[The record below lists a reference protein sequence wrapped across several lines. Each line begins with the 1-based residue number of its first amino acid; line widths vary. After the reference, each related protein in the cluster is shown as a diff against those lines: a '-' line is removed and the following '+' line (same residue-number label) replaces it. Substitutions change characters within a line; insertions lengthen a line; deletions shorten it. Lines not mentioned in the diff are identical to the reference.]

1 MPRHDSTLA
10 KDAPHAAAEARPHS
24 HALMH
29 ILLFWGTVF
38 WASNIVAGKEAV
50 NGFGAM
56 GLAQLRLTGAA
67 LLFAALFLAWPGRP
81 ELRLTRRQWLVLTGV
96 AFNGITLNQ
105 ICFINGLARTSVAHT
120 GLIVALGPVMVLA
133 LSCLMRLEPLTLP
146 KFLGMLISFAGVAI
160 LTLGG
165 EEVGTAAHWQGDLIV
180 LAGSASF
187 AYYTIQVKEIA
198 NRYDALT
205 LNTLTFALGSL
216 LMIPFAARSVHNI
229 RWASVTLSAWGGL
242 GFMIVLGTVVAYLF
256 YAFALTELSASRVA
270 AFAYLQP
277 VVAALLGAWLLRE
290 RITPR
295 VVAGGALILLGV
307 FLAERERGEAE
318 GRG

>member
-1 MPRHDSTLA
+1 LGSKL
-10 KDAPHAAAEARPHS
+10 AAEVQHATAQAHGHS

-29 ILLFWGTVF
+29 ILLFWGTLF

-56 GLAQLRLTGAA
+56 GLAQLRLAAAA
-67 LLFAALFLAWPGRP
+67 LLFAALFLAWRGRP
-81 ELRLTRRQWLVLTGV
+81 ELRLSGRQWLVLTGV
-96 AFNGITLNQ
+96 AFNGMTLNQ

-146 KFLGMLISFAGVAI
+146 KFLGMLISFGGVAI

-165 EEVGTAAHWQGDLIV
+165 AERGSGAHWQGDLIV

-216 LMIPFAARSVHNI
+216 LMIPFAARSVLNI
-229 RWASVTLSAWGGL
+229 HWAKATLGAWGGL
-242 GFMIVLGTVVAYLF
+242 AFMVGLGTVVAYLF
-256 YAFALTELSASRVA
+256 YAFALTDLSASRAA

-277 VVAALLGAWLLRE
+277 VVAALLGVWLLGE
-290 RITPR
+290 RITLR
-295 VVAGGALILLGV
+295 VVGSGALILLGLY
-307 FLAERERGEAE
+307 LAERERGEE
-318 GRG
+318 GAA